1 MDQDE
6 KFEAAEFRVRLF
18 LSVDLSGSTAFK
30 NSAAEE
36 DGNSGSPIW
45 VTTFEQFYRDFP
57 DKFKTEYSTEQK
69 PECSDKCPDLWKAV
83 GDELVFCGLV
93 SNVASVI
100 CALTAFIKTIHS
112 YREELVSNSVPIDLK
127 GASWV
132 ACFPVPNR
140 TVQLLVNEGEEKYLS
155 ASEALE
161 SAADKNTCA
170 FDFLG
175 KAIDTGFR
183 IASLATKERFILSVQ
198 LARIL
203 ASRKSGSG
211 FDYPLRIAKPVQL
224 KGVNKDEPYPVLYI
238 DTMEHLAVKNTRK
251 LERDLLN
258 ENYEPDKD
266 KLNEYLSSYCELVG
280 TDEIQLPGTSKDGK
294 LIPPQ
299 SYQDQKQ
306 KISVHLSA
314 ERDRIYSL
322 NEEVQNEG
330 GNGYIPVGSN
340 LKSLTE

>member
-1 MDQDE
+1 MDQND

-30 NSAAEE
+30 NSA
-36 DGNSGSPIW
+36 DGEARDSGSPIW
-45 VTTFEQFYRDFP
+45 VTIFEQFYRDFP
-57 DKFKTEYSTEQK
+57 DKFKTEYSTEKNQ
-69 PECSDKCPDLWKAV
+69 ECSDECPDLWKAV

-100 CALTAFIKTIHS
+100 CALKAFIKTIHS
-112 YREELVSNSVPIDLK
+112 YREELISNFVSLDLK

-140 TVQLLVNEGEEKYLS
+140 AVQLIVNKGEEKYFS

-161 SAADKNTCA
+161 AAADKNTCA

-203 ASRKSGSG
+203 ANCPPGSG
-211 FDYPLRIAKPVQL
+211 FDYELRIDKPVQL
-224 KGVNKDEPYPVLYI
+224 KGVNKNEPYPVLYI
-238 DTMEHLAVKNTRK
+238 DTMEHLAVKNIRL
-251 LERDLLN
+251 LERELLN
-258 ENYEPDKD
+258 QDSAPNRE
-266 KLNEYLSSYCELVG
+266 KLSNYLSSYCELVG
-280 TDEIQLPGTSKDGK
+280 TDEISLPRTSKDGK
-294 LIPPQ
+294 LTPPQ
-299 SYQDQKQ
+299 SYKDQKQ
-306 KISVHLSA
+306 KISDHLSA
-314 ERDRIYSL
+314 ERDRIYSS
-322 NEEVQNEG
+322 NEEVQNG
-330 GNGYIPVGSN
+330 DGNGDIPTGTG
-340 LKSLTE
+340 LKSLRD